1 MTFLLDTGNIYQK
14 FNNMKK
20 LSLEYIKD
28 FYLNNGFFHY
38 DYPDYESWTDA
49 DWFEYA
55 EAQEL
60 E

>member
-1 MTFLLDTGNIYQK
+1 
-14 FNNMKK
+14 MKK
-20 LSLEYIKD
+20 LTLEYIKD

-38 DYPDYESWTDA
+38 DYPDYESWTDS